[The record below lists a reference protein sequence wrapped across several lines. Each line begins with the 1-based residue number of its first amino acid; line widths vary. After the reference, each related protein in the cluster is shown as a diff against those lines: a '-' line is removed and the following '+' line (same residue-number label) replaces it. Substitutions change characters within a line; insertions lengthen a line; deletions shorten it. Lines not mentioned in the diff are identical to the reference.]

1 MHLSDRCYPN
11 LSAYSEDVYVNM
23 ISDSGFK
30 AYTEGKLGPVN
41 NRLTGGYAGYVLSAY
56 DNGNTGADPLIISD
70 EDVALSNRRDITYS
84 FRDYNGGII
93 VASGDVIVKKNFSGT
108 IIAGGT
114 ITIEDNVTVNGLSD
128 ITDIIKTDQK
138 YAEIF
143 KVWNPLEDGNNSGFL
158 DVQNMTYK
166 DMITV
171 ANWRKRDDSVEATAS
186 STEPATN

>member
-1 MHLSDRCYPN
+1 MP
-11 LSAYSEDVYVNM
+11 
-23 ISDSGFK
+23 
-30 AYTEGKLGPVN
+30 
-41 NRLTGGYAGYVLSAY
+41 
-56 DNGNTGADPLIISD
+56 
-70 EDVALSNRRDITYS
+70 
-84 FRDYNGGII
+84 
-93 VASGDVIVKKNFSGT
+93 GDVIVKKNFSGT

>member
-1 MHLSDRCYPN
+1 MVQYRKD
-11 LSAYSEDVYVNM
+11 
-23 ISDSGFK
+23 
-30 AYTEGKLGPVN
+30 YTSIE
-41 NRLTGGYAGYVLSAY
+41 
-56 DNGNTGADPLIISD
+56 
-70 EDVALSNRRDITYS
+70 
-84 FRDYNGGII
+84 
-93 VASGDVIVKKNFSGT
+93 KN
-108 IIAGGT
+108 I
-114 ITIEDNVTVNGLSD
+114 SD